1 MHLACNFQI
10 GPNRSAFLKCESI
23 PSSSLQAIL
32 SCQIQQDPVSVGSSL
47 WFLCCWQWHNAN
59 FQLLTSNSQ
68 RKWRKLQPVLFLVGP
83 RCQSQCTQ
91 RGFVTRCFPLRWHQ
105 GVGSQA
111 ACKDL
116 TGYFLSNVL
125 VLHRV
130 VGFGLPS
137 SPTNL
142 LSPLQLLFQSA
153 AVIECAEVAGHG
165 SVSEPRSP
173 SGP

>member
-68 RKWRKLQPVLFLVGP
+68 QKWRKLQPVLFLVGP
-83 RCQSQCTQ
+83 CCQSQCTQ
-91 RGFVTRCFPLRWHQ
+91 RGFVTRCFPLQWHQ
-105 GVGSQA
+105 GMGSQA
-111 ACKDL
+111 ACKEL
-116 TGYFLSNVL
+116 TGY
-125 VLHRV
+125 
-130 VGFGLPS
+130 
-137 SPTNL
+137 L
-142 LSPLQLLFQSA
+142 LSMCWCCTVWLGSDFPPLQLTCSLHSNCFSRLRQ
-153 AVIECAEVAGHG
+153 
-165 SVSEPRSP
+165 
-173 SGP
+173 